1 MTKSIMK
8 LCLRVNLNRSDSF
21 PTSPTAAAPIAIDCG
36 ETIFPVTP
44 PEAFA
49 LTVTTGSTPRVS
61 AEVACNLQNK
71 ALDDVSDP
79 VRNTPNHPS
88 IGEKNG
94 NSEPVAAR
102 AIAMVIDIPE
112 LLAIKAKPTMAAIVT
127 TGNFNCLRVDQ

>member
-1 MTKSIMK
+1 MQITKSIIK

-36 ETIFPVTP
+36 EIIFPVTP

-61 AEVACNLQNK
+61 AEVDCNLQNK
-71 ALDDVSDP
+71 ALDEVSDP
-79 VRNTPNHPS
+79 VRNTPSQPS

-94 NSEPVAAR
+94 NSGPVA
-102 AIAMVIDIPE
+102 
-112 LLAIKAKPTMAAIVT
+112 
-127 TGNFNCLRVDQ
+127 